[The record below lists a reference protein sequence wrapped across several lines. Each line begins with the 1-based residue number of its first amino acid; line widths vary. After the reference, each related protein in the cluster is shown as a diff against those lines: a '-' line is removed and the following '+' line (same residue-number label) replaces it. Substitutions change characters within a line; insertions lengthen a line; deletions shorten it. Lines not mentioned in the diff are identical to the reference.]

1 MEDREHSAD
10 FYVVGI
16 GASAGGLEALEKFF
30 SNMSSECGLAF
41 VVIQHLSPDYKSLM
55 ADLLSKRTL
64 MPVRVAQDGM
74 AIAPNSV
81 YLIPSKMNLTIFH
94 RKLYLTERE
103 SEQLHLPIDIFFQ
116 SLAEDLR
123 EKAIGIILSGTG
135 SDGTRGI
142 RAIKEQ
148 GGMVMV
154 QDERSAKFDGMPRS
168 AIATNLVDYI
178 LAPEDMARDL
188 INYTQHPCLVGDAS
202 VKRVLSRDD
211 DSLSKIFALLRSHTG
226 VDFTY
231 YKQNTMLRRI
241 ERRMGIRQVD
251 RLSDYLHYLYQS
263 SAEVN
268 VLYRELLIGVTR
280 FFRDPEAFDLLRREI
295 IPEIFEDKER
305 SDQVRVWVA
314 GCSTGEEAYSLA
326 MLLMAHLEVTGRHLD
341 VKVFATDL
349 DKEALEY
356 ASHGEYPES
365 IVADVALEYLQKYFV
380 KRGDRYAVMRP
391 VREMVIFA
399 QQNLITDPPFSK
411 VDLICCRNVLIYLQ
425 PVLQKKV
432 IAAFQF
438 ALNPGG
444 FLFLGTSETVGEAR
458 DLFDHRHRKWK
469 IYQYKGGFRP
479 PLGANRLI
487 HLMSRPRTTASR
499 YGTTRDEEGRRVV
512 EGIYRGVIEAFLPPV
527 IIVNESAD
535 LVHSFGDLD
544 PYLRVPT
551 GGAFSAD
558 VLKMAREGLAIPIS
572 TAIHKVL
579 KDHQTVIYNKV
590 SLGGAE
596 TVKTINLIAKPFVE
610 PGSRQKLVL
619 IQFEPVKSMEFA
631 PNSVEAFDLDSNAQQ
646 RIMDLEHELQYT
658 RESLQA
664 TVEELET
671 SNEELQA
678 TNEELLAANE
688 ELQSTNEE
696 LQSVNEELITVNTEY
711 HAKIQE
717 LTDLNAD
724 MNNLLESTDVGTIFL
739 DRDLCIRRFTP
750 AVQDVIPLLDQDI
763 GRPLS
768 HISHTI
774 EGCDLMSEARAI
786 LKTLASK
793 ELEVHNRRGDW
804 YRLKLMPYYTL
815 SQSIGGV
822 VITLVDVTAL
832 KAANNRLRKLSAAV
846 EQSLQLKILIDLDG
860 KIEYAN
866 PKVMEVTGYTAEDL
880 IGLPWDRVLVNKTEA
895 AKVEQRLDQP
905 VSQIWQDSWLAR
917 EALRSH
923 ETWSGEL
930 LYKKKHGGAFWCA
943 VTVSPVHDADGN
955 FIGAL
960 NVAEDIT
967 ERKAAQAR
975 LLWELDVNAALS
987 ALYKPLISPDSS
999 LEDIANTV
1007 LTYARRLTGSDHG
1020 YVSFVDPLSGD
1031 NISYTL
1037 TEMLKGGACHM
1048 SDDDQRITFPRE
1060 DDGRYPSL
1068 WGYAL
1073 NTREAF
1079 YTEVPEAH
1087 PASRGLPE
1095 GHIALRR
1102 FLSVPVMLG
1111 DQLVGQIAL
1120 ANAEE
1125 GYTARDLDAVQRLAE
1140 FYALAVQ
1147 RRRIED
1153 ALRESEARYSSLF
1166 DNEHTVMLLINPE
1179 SGCIVDA
1186 NRAAETYYG
1195 YAKET
1200 LLAKHIQEI
1209 NTLSGPQIIAEMR
1222 QARREEKQRFEFQH
1236 RLSNGE
1242 TRHVE
1247 VYSGPITVNGMV
1259 SLYSIVH
1266 DITARKHAQMLL
1278 QQERDFT
1285 AAVLDT
1291 IGALIIVLDPQG
1303 HIVRFNKACEHL
1315 TGYTFTEVEDRPFW
1329 DLFILPEELEAVKTV
1344 FKALRAGQFPN
1355 HHKNYWLTREG
1366 ESRLIAWSNTAIL
1379 AEDTAAQSATA
1390 GQSSGEV
1397 AYVVGTGIE
1406 VT

>member
-1 MEDREHSAD
+1 MEDREYSAD

-55 ADLLSKRTL
+55 ADLLSKRTT
-64 MPVRVAQDGM
+64 MPVRVAQDGVPVE
-74 AIAPNSV
+74 PNSV
-81 YLIPSKMNLTIFH
+81 YLIPSKMNLTVFH
-94 RKLYLTERE
+94 HKLYLTERE

-178 LAPEDMARDL
+178 LSPEDMARDL
-188 INYTQHPCLVGDAS
+188 LNYTQHPCLAGDSS
-202 VKRVLSRDD
+202 VKQVISRDD

-231 YKQNTMLRRI
+231 YKQNTMVRRI

-263 SAEVN
+263 PAEVN

-280 FFRDPEAFDLLRREI
+280 FFRDPDAFDLLRHEV
-295 IPEIFEDKER
+295 IPEVFEDKER
-305 SDQVRVWVA
+305 GDQVRVWVA

-326 MLLMAHLEVTGRHLD
+326 VLLMEYLEATGRHLD

-349 DKEALEY
+349 DREALEY

-425 PVLQKKV
+425 PILQKKV
-432 IAAFQF
+432 ISAFQF

-469 IYQYKGGFRP
+469 IYRYKGGFRP
-479 PLGANRLI
+479 PLGANRLT
-487 HLMSRPRTTASR
+487 HLMSRPRTMASR
-499 YGTTRDEEGRRVV
+499 YGATGDEEGRRMV

-527 IIVNESAD
+527 IIVNENAE

-590 SLGGAE
+590 SLSGGEA
-596 TVKTINLIAKPFVE
+596 VKTINLIAKPFVE
-610 PGSRQKLVL
+610 PGSRQKLAL
-619 IQFEPVKSMEFA
+619 IQFQPVKSVGSA
-631 PNSVEAFDLDSNAQQ
+631 ASSVEAFDLDSNAQQ
-646 RIMDLEHELQYT
+646 RIRDLEHELQYT

-696 LQSVNEELITVNTEY
+696 LQSVNEELITVNAEY

-750 AVQDVIPLLDQDI
+750 AVQDVIHLLGQDI
-763 GRPLS
+763 GRPLR

-774 EGCDLMSEARAI
+774 EGCDLVAEAQAI

-793 ELEVHNRRGDW
+793 ELEVRNRQGDW

-815 SQSIGGV
+815 NQSIGGV
-822 VITLVDVTAL
+822 VITLVDITAL
-832 KAANNRLRKLSAAV
+832 KAANNRLSKLSAAV

-866 PKVMEVTGYTAEDL
+866 PKVVETTGYTFDAL
-880 IGLPWDRVLVNKTEA
+880 VGSPWDIVLVSKAEVVD
-895 AKVEQRLDQP
+895 VEKRLTQHA
-905 VSQIWQDSWLAR
+905 IWLAR
-917 EALRSH
+917 EAVRSH

-930 LYKKKHGGAFWCA
+930 LYKKKQGGAFWCA
-943 VTVSPVHDADGN
+943 VTISPVYDTAGN
-955 FIGAL
+955 FIGSL
-960 NVAEDIT
+960 SVAEDIT
-967 ERKAAQAR
+967 ERKRAQE
-975 LLWELDVNAALS
+975 LL
-987 ALYKPLISPDSS
+987 
-999 LEDIANTV
+999 
-1007 LTYARRLTGSDHG
+1007 R
-1020 YVSFVDPLSGD
+1020 
-1031 NISYTL
+1031 
-1037 TEMLKGGACHM
+1037 
-1048 SDDDQRITFPRE
+1048 
-1060 DDGRYPSL
+1060 
-1068 WGYAL
+1068 
-1073 NTREAF
+1073 
-1079 YTEVPEAH
+1079 
-1087 PASRGLPE
+1087 
-1095 GHIALRR
+1095 
-1102 FLSVPVMLG
+1102 
-1111 DQLVGQIAL
+1111 
-1120 ANAEE
+1120 
-1125 GYTARDLDAVQRLAE
+1125 
-1140 FYALAVQ
+1140 
-1147 RRRIED
+1147 
-1153 ALRESEARYSSLF
+1153 
-1166 DNEHTVMLLINPE
+1166 
-1179 SGCIVDA
+1179 
-1186 NRAAETYYG
+1186 
-1195 YAKET
+1195 
-1200 LLAKHIQEI
+1200 
-1209 NTLSGPQIIAEMR
+1209 
-1222 QARREEKQRFEFQH
+1222 
-1236 RLSNGE
+1236 
-1242 TRHVE
+1242 
-1247 VYSGPITVNGMV
+1247 
-1259 SLYSIVH
+1259 
-1266 DITARKHAQMLL
+1266 
-1278 QQERDFT
+1278 QERDFT

-1291 IGALIIVLDPQG
+1291 IGALVVVLDAEG
-1303 HIVRFNKACEHL
+1303 HIVRFNKACERL
-1315 TGYTFTEVEDRPFW
+1315 TGYTFAEVKGRRLW
-1329 DLFILPEELEAVKTV
+1329 DLFVLPEELDAVKAV
-1344 FKALRAGQFPN
+1344 FGALTAGQFPN
-1355 HHKNYWLTREG
+1355 QHKNYWLTREG
-1366 ESRLIAWSNTAIL
+1366 ERRLIAWSNTAIL
-1379 AEDTAAQSATA
+1379 ASDAEMPDATEMSHRS
-1390 GQSSGEV
+1390 QV
-1397 AYVVGTGIE
+1397 AYVIGTGLE